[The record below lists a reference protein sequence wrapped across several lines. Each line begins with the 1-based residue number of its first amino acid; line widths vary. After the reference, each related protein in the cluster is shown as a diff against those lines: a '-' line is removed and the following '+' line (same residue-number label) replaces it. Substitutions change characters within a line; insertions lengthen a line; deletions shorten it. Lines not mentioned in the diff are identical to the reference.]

1 MSMDVPQ
8 LLALNK
14 CENCAIRNRAL
25 CSVADSTALES
36 LNRISRRTYYE
47 AGQTIMSE
55 EAPVE
60 FVGNVISGVVKL
72 AKVTPD
78 GRQQIVGLLFPS
90 DFVGRTFAD
99 SSAFSAEAATDVEL
113 CCLQKPGFERI
124 LADHR
129 AIEHKL
135 LIDTLD
141 ELDAAREWM
150 LLLGCK
156 SAAEKVASFLLL
168 LVRRSFNIGCGQKPA
183 PNLAVFELPVSRAD
197 MAGYLGM
204 AVETVS
210 RQLSLLKADGII
222 RLVDIQH
229 FVVNDVERLAEI
241 AGQEPP
247 DYFGDERMVSRPY

>member
-1 MSMDVPQ
+1 MSVDVPN
-8 LLALNK
+8 LLRLNR
-14 CENCAIRNRAL
+14 CDNCAIRNRAL
-25 CSVADSTALES
+25 CSVANDDAITE
-36 LNRISRRTYYE
+36 LNRFSRRTRYD

-55 EAPVE
+55 EAPVD
-60 FVGNVISGVVKL
+60 FVGNVVSGVVKL

-113 CCLQKPGFERI
+113 CCIQKPAFERI

-168 LVRRSFNIGCGQKPA
+168 LVRRSFNIGCGQQPA

-210 RQLSLLKADGII
+210 RQLSLLKGDGVI
-222 RLVDIQH
+222 RLLDIQH
-229 FVVNDVERLAEI
+229 FLVNDVDRLADI

-247 DYFGDERMVSRPY
+247 DFFNDEKMASRHY

>member
-1 MSMDVPQ
+1 MAIDIAE
-8 LLALNK
+8 LLPLNR
-14 CENCAIRNRAL
+14 CGTCPIRNRAL
-25 CSVADSTALES
+25 CSVADDKALKD
-36 LNRISRRTYYE
+36 LNQISRRTRFE

-55 EAPVE
+55 EAPVD

-72 AKVTPD
+72 TKITPD
-78 GRQQIVGLLFPS
+78 GREQIVGLLFPS

-129 AIEHKL
+129 DLEHKL

-156 SAAEKVASFLLL
+156 TAAEKIASFLLM
-168 LVRRSFNIGCGQKPA
+168 LVRRAFNTGCGQDPP
-183 PNLAVFELPVSRAD
+183 PNQLVFELPVSRAD

-210 RQLSLLKADGII
+210 RQLSQLKADGVI
-222 RLVDIQH
+222 RLVDVQH
-229 FVVNDVERLAEI
+229 FLVKDLGRLAEI

-247 DYFGDERMVSRPY
+247 VYDDDAEFETRRY